1 MRKAV
6 RRLRQLHLPAMAA
19 RRGLPLALAAFA
31 VVGAAST
38 AASAGRESTV
48 DTAPAGATILPPA
61 VPPTYSYPGSTGSL
75 PGVPS
80 LPGAPT
86 GRGTT
91 GSTAGPAGGTPS
103 GEAAPGL
110 AADGIPAR
118 AVQAYQAAATS
129 MAGCGIPWSLVAA
142 IGRVESDHGRFAGA
156 TLLADGRSDPPIV
169 GIPLDG
175 RPGVAQIG
183 DTDSGRYDGD
193 TTHDRAV
200 GPMQFIPGTWAL
212 FASDGDHDGKAD
224 PFDLDDAA
232 AAAAKYLCQAGGDL
246 STAAGQQDAVYSY
259 NRSDSYVSL
268 VLALSA
274 EYAGGAPVDDSPA
287 PGGTPRSLPPITTP
301 KLPPGSVG
309 PPPAATTPPPATSPR
324 PKPKP
329 ATPAPTTGRPSPSS
343 TAPSPSSSAP
353 SPTTSPTTSP
363 SPTTTPSPTA
373 TPSPTCTPAPTP
385 TATPSGSASGDS
397 ATGNSTSGNSASAA
411 GTPTASAASAAT
423 TSSSATTS
431 ASAAATGTP
440 TPTPSP
446 SLPTCPTP

>member
-1 MRKAV
+1 
-6 RRLRQLHLPAMAA
+6 MAA

-61 VPPTYSYPGSTGSL
+61 VPPTYSYPGGVGSL
-75 PGVPS
+75 PGVPGS
-80 LPGAPT
+80 TPSAGGSTMTLPGQ
-86 GRGTT
+86 
-91 GSTAGPAGGTPS
+91 AGGTPS
-103 GEAAPGL
+103 GPAAPEL
-110 AADGIPAR
+110 ASSGIPAR

-129 MAGCGIPWSLVAA
+129 MASCGIPWTLLAA
-142 IGRVESDHGRFAGA
+142 IGRVESNHGRFAGA

-212 FASDGDHDGKAD
+212 FATDGDRDGKSD

-246 STAAGQQDAVYSY
+246 STSAGQQDAVYSY
-259 NRSDSYVSL
+259 NRSDSYVAL

-287 PGGTPRSLPPITTP
+287 PDGTPRPLPPITTP
-301 KLPPGSVG
+301 TLPPGSVG

-324 PKPKP
+324 PKPT
-329 ATPAPTTGRPSPSS
+329 TPAPTTGRPSPSS
-343 TAPSPSSSAP
+343 TVPSPSSSAP
-353 SPTTSPTTSP
+353 SPTTSPSP

-385 TATPSGSASGDS
+385 TATPSGSASG
-397 ATGNSTSGNSASAA
+397 NSASAA
-411 GTPTASAASAAT
+411 GTPTPTASAVTPAD
-423 TSSSATTS
+423 TTS
-431 ASAAATGTP
+431 ASAAATATP
-440 TPTPSP
+440 TPSPSP